1 MDLLTILSGG
11 ADLAIIYLA
20 AKLKDLYRRVNLA
33 EKTVGKH
40 VTDIAI
46 LKTQNVTKGNL
57 WVKIFYN
64 QKRYGAQ
71 LSIL

>member
-11 ADLAIIYLA
+11 TDLAIIYLA
-20 AKLKDLYRRVNLA
+20 ARLKDLYRRVNLA

-57 WVKIFYN
+57 
-64 QKRYGAQ
+64 
-71 LSIL
+71 